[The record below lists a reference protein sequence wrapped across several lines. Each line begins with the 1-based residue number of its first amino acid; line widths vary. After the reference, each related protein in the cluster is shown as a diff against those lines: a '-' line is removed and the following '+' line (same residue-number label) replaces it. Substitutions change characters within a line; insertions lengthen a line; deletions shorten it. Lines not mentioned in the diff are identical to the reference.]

1 MVCSACGFE
10 SQTGMRFCGMCG
22 TPLPHRPLTADGA
35 QSTLSLT
42 RMPLES
48 SRAASHEQNA
58 TLPGASSRTGI
69 WLESPGGDGTPR
81 QAADE
86 APASPS
92 NVAGALVEEPAAVA
106 SHEPPPRELVPDV
119 PLDEYLQNFRYEPPS
134 EPAEITMRGDLQVLE
149 SDAHAPGAE
158 GATAVVEHGAA
169 SSAVDE
175 TQPRD
180 EATETVDAS
189 TVVSRLGLE
198 PETPE
203 EARIQRPRF
212 LDINEPVGEKDAALS
227 GTSVVVGPS
236 FLGASDT
243 PPAKSEPPH
252 IEEEASAQNRWTVW
266 LGVAAVL
273 VVAALAVMEW
283 RAQAN
288 HSDDGPVE
296 LVKAKFRDWQSNP
309 SQGSS
314 EPAPAASSDA
324 NAKPDVKVQEPP
336 KPQPQG
342 PAGNGSSAP
351 TSSSGASTTPSTQVP
366 NTPPGAKPVAAAQP
380 SAEQPASASKTTQ
393 PPAASNE
400 KPTALKQ
407 PAEPGPKPAS
417 PKGTAEAKAESPKP
431 TASSGE
437 GNEPAMPAKP
447 NAAGAEEMTKAR
459 NASDSAAQAA
469 WLWKA
474 TAKGNPDAPVD
485 LANMYIKGTA
495 VPRSCEQALVLLKT
509 AAEKENARARNRLA
523 ALYSGGM
530 CVQRSR
536 VEAYRWLSSALAAN
550 PSSQWAQQNRDL
562 LWEQMTPDERAA
574 AAKYR

>member
-42 RMPLES
+42 RVPVES
-48 SRAASHEQNA
+48 SRAAAHEQNA
-58 TLPGASSRTGI
+58 SSSRTGI
-69 WLESPGGDGTPR
+69 LLESPGVGETRMPDVG
-81 QAADE
+81 E
-86 APASPS
+86 ASASPPNS
-92 NVAGALVEEPAAVA
+92 AGALVEEAAPVR

-119 PLDEYLQNFRYEPPS
+119 PWDQYLQNFHYEPPS
-134 EPAEITMRGDLQVLE
+134 EPAEITMRGDLPVVE
-149 SDAHAPGAE
+149 SDAHAPAALAE

-175 TQPRD
+175 TKPRD
-180 EATETVDAS
+180 EATESVDAS

-212 LDINEPVGEKDAALS
+212 LDINEPVGEKDSALS

-243 PPAKSEPPH
+243 PPAKSEPAH
-252 IEEEASAQNRWTVW
+252 IEGEASAQNRWTVW

-309 SQGSS
+309 SEGSS

-324 NAKPDVKVQEPP
+324 NAKPDAKVQEPP

-342 PAGNGSSAP
+342 PAGKGSSGP
-351 TSSSGASTTPSTQVP
+351 SNSSGGSTTPSTQVT
-366 NTPPGAKPVAAAQP
+366 NTPPGTKPVAAAQP
-380 SAEQPASASKTTQ
+380 STEQPASKTTQ
-393 PPAASNE
+393 PPAASND
-400 KPTALKQ
+400 KSTALKQ
-407 PAEPGPKPAS
+407 PAEPGQKPAS

-431 TASSGE
+431 AVSPEVS
-437 GNEPAMPAKP
+437 EPVVPAKA
-447 NAAGAEEMTKAR
+447 NAPGAEEMTKAR

-523 ALYSGGM
+523 ALYSGGT
-530 CVQRSR
+530 CVQHNR

-562 LWEQMTPDERAA
+562 LWEQMTPEERAA